1 MSSSITSP
9 AANADASQRGLTAR
23 VIGKASR
30 LQQRVADRLLRRYQ
44 SLYYVLPVKTRD
56 RYIDFDIRL
65 ACTFSQ
71 GHSYLYSKLYYS
83 SAHGQAFDESRVIC
97 FQPHHRN
104 AFESI
109 RLALPEEAIASGY
122 LAVRID
128 GLPACEGTF
137 SVRRIRTVTGE
148 ADEAL
153 SARADWHS
161 NRQRVRR
168 QVEES
173 ERLGRGRLPHYP
185 ESLSLE
191 LTPRCNLQCPH
202 CSSHGTAELHGIH
215 NRRPEITPA
224 MFDSIAREL
233 FPHITALSL
242 VGRGEP
248 TMVSNLLWQR
258 MAASIKHYGVKLSC
272 VTNGHFIP
280 QRFTADLLPHVD
292 ELCISMDGNSQ
303 AVHGY
308 NRGGSSLTKVL
319 DNIAYFHEARQRAQL
334 ARRPKLS
341 FYWTLM
347 ANNIHELPGFVREA
361 ARFEPDFFAIRY
373 LVVFHDKDRSQS
385 LVGKPG
391 QVNRFLDEA
400 YRELEARGIAF
411 EAPPLMD
418 ECRNTAVLPDN
429 IIAREH
435 LEEEAKT
442 PEMFAAL
449 DSDYRAEPCTWM
461 HRTGII
467 SYNGEVTTCGKHYG
481 ERVGKLD
488 ADTPFDAMWN
498 GVAMQSLR
506 DTFNTPQIWQQCREC
521 WLRELRWHSQ
531 RRDKD
536 SATGFDRN
544 RRSVFTP
551 AAWDYRDYSDL

>member
-1 MSSSITSP
+1 M
-9 AANADASQRGLTAR
+9 QRTLLAR
-23 VIGKASR
+23 VIGAAPR
-30 LQQRVADRLLRRYQ
+30 LRQSAAYRLLKRSQSRYYALAV
-44 SLYYVLPVKTRD
+44 SKRN

-65 ACTFSQ
+65 AFTFAD
-71 GHSYLYSKLYYS
+71 GHHYLYSKLYYS
-83 SAHGQAFDESRVIC
+83 SERDQDFDESRVIC
-97 FQPHHRN
+97 FQPRHRN
-104 AFESI
+104 TFERI
-109 RLALPEEAIASGY
+109 RLALPQEALSSGY
-122 LAVRID
+122 LAIRID
-128 GLPACEGTF
+128 GLPAGRGRF
-137 SVRRIRTVTGE
+137 SIRHVRVVSGE
-148 ADEAL
+148 VDGAL
-153 SARADWHS
+153 TARADWHR
-161 NRQRVRR
+161 NRQQVRR

-173 ERLGRGRLPHYP
+173 ERLSRGRLPHYP

-202 CSSHGTAELHGIH
+202 CSSHGTPELHGIH

-224 MFDSIAREL
+224 MFDSIAGEL
-233 FPHITALSL
+233 FAHITTLSL

-248 TMVSNLLWQR
+248 TLVSDALWQR
-258 MAASIKHYGVKLSC
+258 VAASIKHYGVQLSC
-272 VTNGHFIP
+272 VTNGHFIRH
-280 QRFTADLLPHVD
+280 RFTDDLLPHVD

-308 NRGGSSLTKVL
+308 NRGGSSLVKVL

-361 ARFEPDFFAIRY
+361 ARFEPDFFAIRH
-373 LVVFHDKDRSQS
+373 LVVFHDKDRGQS

-391 QVNRFLDEA
+391 RTNRYLDEA

-418 ECRNTAVLPDN
+418 ERRNTAVLTND

-435 LEEEAKT
+435 LDEEEKT
-442 PEMFAAL
+442 QENFAAI
-449 DSDYRAEPCTWM
+449 DSDYLAEPCTWM

-467 SYNGEVTTCGKHYG
+467 GYNGEVTTCGKHYG
-481 ERVGKLD
+481 ERVGQLD
-488 ADTPFDAMWN
+488 DDTPFDAVWN
-498 GVAMQSLR
+498 GAAMQSLR
-506 DTFNTPQIWQQCREC
+506 FTFNTPQIWQQCREC

-536 SATGFDRN
+536 SATGFDRE
-544 RRSVFTP
+544 RRGVFTP